1 MPVIRFVREG
11 RDVECYPGENL
22 REVALREGIQLYGLK
37 GQLGNCGGCGQC
49 ITCFVK
55 IEGDSSEQALSRRTA
70 VEGVKLKRRPEG
82 WRLACQALVEQ
93 SVVVVTKPQT
103 SMADQ
108 QRRVAAA
115 LQAPLPVG
123 PVEWPRPVGTDD
135 EDAAAEGDGDVEGS
149 VEAGMD
155 SETAAPPATPGDE
168 R

>member
-82 WRLACQALVEQ
+82 WRLARWQISRGVSRLLCRRHCPWGLSNGRVQSALMTRMLLPRATVMWRVL
-93 SVVVVTKPQT
+93 SKPGWIQKK
-103 SMADQ
+103 
-108 QRRVAAA
+108 RPR
-115 LQAPLPVG
+115 LL
-123 PVEWPRPVGTDD
+123 RPVTSADRFASKLSG
-135 EDAAAEGDGDVEGS
+135 
-149 VEAGMD
+149 
-155 SETAAPPATPGDE
+155 